1 MEFTGKTV
9 LITGAASGIGF
20 ECCRE
25 FGKNGAR
32 IVMCD
37 VNETAMK
44 EKSAELVRDG
54 IDVLTVK
61 TDVRNYEEV
70 NAACSAAYEKFG
82 SLNAVICCA
91 GGTAKR
97 MLGSTEPTFW
107 ETPIDVYD
115 WGIDVNLKGP
125 FYFAHAAMPLMIKS
139 GGGVF
144 ICLGSVTGIDG
155 DGLGMDY
162 ATSKSALMSG
172 FVKSVAM
179 AGADHN
185 IRACCVAPGPVLTRA
200 AMSNMPTLMHRAAEP
215 MEIVNA
221 IYFLASEKASFI
233 TGTTLLVDGGHVLV
247 TNKSWGAK

>member
-1 MEFTGKTV
+1 MDFENKTV
-9 LITGAASGIGF
+9 LITGAASGIGW
-20 ECCRE
+20 ECCRQ
-25 FGKNGAR
+25 FGKNGAN

-37 VNETAMK
+37 VNQAAMN
-44 EKSAELVRDG
+44 EKSEELIKEG
-54 IDVLTVK
+54 IEVLCVK
-61 TDVRNYEEV
+61 TDVRNYDEV
-70 NAACSAAYEKFG
+70 KSACARAYEKFG
-82 SLNAVICCA
+82 SLDTLICCA

-97 MLGSTEPTFW
+97 MLGSSEPTFW
-107 ETPIDVYD
+107 DTPIEVYD

-125 FYFAHAAMPLMIKS
+125 FYFAHAGMPYMIKS

-162 ATSKSALMSG
+162 PTSKSALMSG

-179 AGADHN
+179 AGAEHN
-185 IRACCVAPGPVLTRA
+185 VRACCVAPGPVLTRA
-200 AMSNMPTLMHRAAEP
+200 AMSGMPTLMHRAAEP
-215 MEIVNA
+215 IEIVNA
-221 IYFLASEKASFI
+221 IYFLASDKASFI

>member
-1 MEFTGKTV
+1 MDFSGKTV

-25 FGKNGAR
+25 FGKNGAA

-37 VNETAMK
+37 VNEAAMK
-44 EKSAELVRDG
+44 EKADLLVQDE
-54 IDVLTVK
+54 INVLTIK
-61 TDVRNYEEV
+61 ADVRRYEEV
-70 NAACSAAYEKFG
+70 KTACEAAFDKFG
-82 SLNAVICCA
+82 SLDVVICCA

-97 MLGSTEPTFW
+97 MLGSSEPTFW
-107 ETPIDVYD
+107 DTPIEVYN

-125 FYFAHAAMPLMIKS
+125 FYFAHASMPYMIKS

-162 ATSKSALMSG
+162 ATSKSSLMSG

-200 AMSNMPTLMHRAAEP
+200 AMSGMPTLLHRAAQP
-215 MEIVNA
+215 AEIVNA

>member
-1 MEFTGKTV
+1 MEFSGKTV

-25 FGKNGAR
+25 FGKNGAS

-37 VNETAMK
+37 VNEAAMK
-44 EKSAELVRDG
+44 EKSAEFSQDG
-54 IDVLTVK
+54 INALTIK

-70 NAACSAAYEKFG
+70 KAACGAAFDKFG
-82 SLNAVICCA
+82 SLDAVICCA

-107 ETPIDVYD
+107 DTPIEVYD

-125 FYFAHAAMPLMIKS
+125 FYFAHASMPYMIKS

-162 ATSKSALMSG
+162 ATSKSSLMSG
-172 FVKSVAM
+172 FVKSVA
-179 AGADHN
+179 
-185 IRACCVAPGPVLTRA
+185 
-200 AMSNMPTLMHRAAEP
+200 S
-215 MEIVNA
+215 
-221 IYFLASEKASFI
+221 
-233 TGTTLLVDGGHVLV
+233 
-247 TNKSWGAK
+247 

>member
-1 MEFTGKTV
+1 
-9 LITGAASGIGF
+9 
-20 ECCRE
+20 
-25 FGKNGAR
+25 
-32 IVMCD
+32 
-37 VNETAMK
+37 
-44 EKSAELVRDG
+44 
-54 IDVLTVK
+54 
-61 TDVRNYEEV
+61 
-70 NAACSAAYEKFG
+70 
-82 SLNAVICCA
+82 
-91 GGTAKR
+91 

-107 ETPIDVYD
+107 DTPIEVYD

-125 FYFAHAAMPLMIKS
+125 FYFAHASMPYMIKS

-162 ATSKSALMSG
+162 ATSKSSLMSG

-200 AMSNMPTLMHRAAEP
+200 AMNNMPTLMHRAAEP

-221 IYFLASEKASFI
+221 IYFLAVRKGVVYHGNHALWTADTSR
-233 TGTTLLVDGGHVLV
+233 
-247 TNKSWGAK
+247 NK

>member
-1 MEFTGKTV
+1 MEFSGKTV

-25 FGKNGAR
+25 FGKNGAN

-37 VNETAMK
+37 VNQTAMA

-54 IDVLTVK
+54 INVLTIK

-70 NAACSAAYEKFG
+70 KAACILSYENFG
-82 SLNAVICCA
+82 SLDAVICCA

-97 MLGSTEPTFW
+97 MLGSTEPT
-107 ETPIDVYD
+107 Y

-125 FYFAHAAMPLMIKS
+125 FYFAHTSMPYMIKS

-162 ATSKSALMSG
+162 PTSKSALMSG

-200 AMSNMPTLMHRAAEP
+200 AMSGMPTLMHRAAEP

-221 IYFLASEKASFI
+221 IYFLASEKASSI